1 MTTPTDNAGP
11 LQGIRVIDA
20 SRVLAAPFAASMLAD
35 LGAEVIHLEHPSQ
48 IEELRTWQPVVN
60 GVSASH
66 FALNHSKLGV
76 AVDIAHLEG
85 QAILR
90 KLLETSDVFIENFR
104 PGMLERQ
111 GFGWDRL
118 QEINPRLIYC
128 SVRAFARGCAAE
140 SLPGYEASLQ
150 AYTGVM
156 DMTGEADGD
165 PARCGPSAIDFG
177 TGLSAV
183 VAITS
188 ALLQRERTGRGS
200 HVEPALVRTAAHF
213 MSYQISSY
221 FMGGVKPQRR
231 GSSHAALVPYRV
243 FNSCDGPLFIAAGN
257 DKLWPMLVQTLGLLD
272 EAGNVPFPLL
282 AERLSHRAEVD
293 RMVAAAVGRMPRE
306 ELLATFRARG
316 IPAAP
321 VNTLAEFV
329 DDETLYSA
337 RVLEAM
343 DVPEGG
349 STTIPGPL
357 FGAGFLQPTR
367 CPAPHVGQHT
377 SDVLAG
383 IGLDEEAQA
392 RLRSDGVIR

>member
-1 MTTPTDNAGP
+1 MTQTDDIGP

-35 LGAEVIHLEHPSQ
+35 LGAEVIHLEHPTQ
-48 IEELRTWQPVVN
+48 LEELRTWQPVVN

-76 AVDIAHLEG
+76 AVDIAHPEG

-90 KLLETSDVFIENFR
+90 RLLKTSDVFIENYR
-104 PGMLERQ
+104 PGTLER
-111 GFGWDRL
+111 FGLGRDRL
-118 QEINPRLIYC
+118 EEVNPRLVHC

-140 SLPGYEASLQ
+140 TLPGYEASVQ
-150 AYTGVM
+150 AYTGIM
-156 DMTGEADGD
+156 DITGEADGD
-165 PARCGPSAIDFG
+165 PARCGPSVIDLG

-188 ALLQRERTGRGS
+188 ALIQRERTGRGS
-200 HVEPALVRTAAHF
+200 YVEPSLIRTAAHF

-221 FMGGVKPQRR
+221 FMGGVRPQRR

-243 FNSCDGPLFIAAGN
+243 FNCSDGPLFIAAGN
-257 DKLWPMLVQTLGLLD
+257 DKLWPLLMQALGLAD
-272 EAGNVPFPLL
+272 EAGNVPFPRL
-282 AERLSHRAEVD
+282 AERLAHRADVD
-293 RMVAAAVGRMPRE
+293 RMVADAVGKLPRE
-306 ELLATFRARG
+306 QLLATFRAKG

-337 RVLEAM
+337 RVLEKM

-349 STTIPGPL
+349 STTLPGPL
-357 FGAGFLQPTR
+357 FGASFLRPQR
-367 CPAPHVGQHT
+367 RPAPHIGQHT
-377 SDVLAG
+377 SAVLSG
-383 IGLDEEAQA
+383 IGFDDETLT
-392 RLRSDGVIR
+392 RLRADGIIR